1 MAHRERRSEGWRKT
15 ILVAML
21 LVFVFGTAIPSYS
34 QPAAKK
40 QVVLALQWIPQAQ
53 FAGYYMAYEKG
64 IYDKYG
70 IDLRFVHGGPGTS
83 SLELVKQ
90 GKADFAT
97 DWLTSALQQW
107 DNGAPLLN
115 LAQIIQKS
123 GLMLIAKKTSGI
135 TKPEDLDG
143 KRIGLWGGDFSIP
156 ARALFRRYQAQVE
169 EIPQSASMNLF
180 LRGAIDVASAMLYNE
195 YHLVLNS
202 GLDPTELNT
211 FLFSDYQL
219 NFPEDGIY
227 CLQNTYDQD
236 PVLCRAMVKASLEGW
251 QYAFDYPEEATDVV
265 MRYASAVHTGT
276 NRVHQKW
283 MLAKMAELIVPAG
296 DPLEMGTL
304 QPADLGFVSL
314 ELLRAGLIQKQP
326 NYQDFCIPP
335 TGNP

>member
-1 MAHRERRSEGWRKT
+1 MAKSERRSGGWRKT
-15 ILVAML
+15 VLVALL
-21 LVFVFGTAIPSYS
+21 LVFVFGVVIPSYS
-34 QPAAKK
+34 QSPAKK

-70 IDLRFVHGGPGTS
+70 IEIHFVHGGPGTS

-135 TKPEDLDG
+135 AKPEDLNG
-143 KRIGLWGGDFSIP
+143 KKIGLWGGDFSIP
-156 ARALFRRYQAQVE
+156 ARALFRRYQAQVV

-202 GLDPTELNT
+202 GLDSTELNT
-211 FLFSDYQL
+211 FLFADYQL

-227 CLQNTYDQD
+227 CLQNTYDRD
-236 PVLCRAMVKASLEGW
+236 PALCRAMVKASLEGW
-251 QYAFDYPEEATDVV
+251 QYAFDHPEEATDIVI
-265 MRYASAVHTGT
+265 RYAAAAHTGT

-283 MLAKMAELIVPAG
+283 MLAKMAELILPAG
-296 DPLEMGTL
+296 DPREMGVL
-304 QPADLGFVSL
+304 QPEDLGFVSL

-326 NYQDFCIPP
+326 NYQDFCIPLA
-335 TGNP
+335 GNP